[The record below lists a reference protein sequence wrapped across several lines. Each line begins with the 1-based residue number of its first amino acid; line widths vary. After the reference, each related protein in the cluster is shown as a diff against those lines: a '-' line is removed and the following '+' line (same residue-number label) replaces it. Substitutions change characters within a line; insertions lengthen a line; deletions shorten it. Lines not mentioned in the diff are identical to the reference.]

1 MQLSETV
8 KLYPTKY
15 QKELISQT
23 MDEYIATVNS
33 LISVAV
39 SGISISKYTTAD
51 LSCNLP
57 SALANQCIRDAKFI
71 VKKHYKSCHAAVL
84 KNRKRNIKAAAPK
97 LPILKKPCCYINNQN
112 FKVNNKNME
121 FPVMVNGKS
130 KRISV
135 HTKMSDKQKSIF
147 ESSKLGTMR
156 IVVKNNRIVS
166 QIVYEISEP
175 EYSDEGSIMGIDLGI
190 KCPAVSYC
198 SDESVKFYGNGRKN
212 KYMRRY
218 YKYLRKKLQ
227 KAKKP
232 DAVKRINDKEQRIM
246 CDIDHKLSHA
256 IVETAI
262 AHNVKV
268 IKLEQLQNI
277 RSTTRT
283 SRKNNPSLHTWSF
296 YRLAQLIEYKAKLA
310 GISVAYVNPAYTS
323 QRCPICGDIH
333 HANDR
338 NYTCKCGFHIHRD
351 LLGARNIC
359 NSTEFVGNRQTAQG
373 AICSAL

>member
-1 MQLSETV
+1 
-8 KLYPTKY
+8 
-15 QKELISQT
+15 
-23 MDEYIATVNS
+23 MDESIATVNR
-33 LISVAV
+33 LISVTV

-57 SALANQCIRDAKFI
+57 SALANQCIRDAKSI
-71 VKKHYKSCHAAVL
+71 VKNYDKSCYAAVRN
-84 KNRKRNIKAAAPK
+84 NRKRNRKAAAPK
-97 LPILKKPCCYINNQN
+97 LPVLKKPCCYINNQN
-112 FKVNNKNME
+112 FKVNDRNME

-147 ESSKLGTMR
+147 ASSRLGTMR
-156 IVVKNNRIVS
+156 MVVKNNCIVS
-166 QIVYEISEP
+166 QIVYESSEP
-175 EYSDEGSIMGIDLGI
+175 EYSDEGNRMGIDLGI

-198 SDESVKFYGNGRKN
+198 MDESVKFYGNGRKN
-212 KYMRRY
+212 KYIRRH

-232 DAVKRINDKEQRIM
+232 DAVKRIKDKEQRIM
-246 CDIDHKLSHA
+246 RDIDHKLSHDM
-256 IVETAI
+256 VETAV
-262 AHNVKV
+262 AHKVKV

-296 YRLAQLIEYKAKLA
+296 YRLAQFIEYKAKLA
-310 GISVAYVNPAYTS
+310 GISVEYVNPAYTS
-323 QRCPICGDIH
+323 QRCPLCGDIH
-333 HANDR
+333 HAKDR

-351 LLGARNIC
+351 LLGSMNIC
-359 NSTEFVGNRQTAQG
+359 HSTEFVGNRQTA
-373 AICSAL
+373 

>member
-15 QKELISQT
+15 QKKLIGQT
-23 MDEYIATVNS
+23 MNEYIATVNR

-51 LSCNLP
+51 IKCNLP
-57 SALANQCIRDAKFI
+57 SALANQCIRDAKSI
-71 VKKHYKSCHAAVL
+71 VKKHYKSCHATVL
-84 KNRKRNIKAAAPK
+84 KNRKRNIKATTPK
-97 LPILKKPCCYINNQN
+97 LPVLKKPCCYINNQN
-112 FKVNNKNME
+112 FKVKNGTIE
-121 FPVMVNGKS
+121 FPVIVNGKS

-135 HTKMSDKQKSIF
+135 HTKMSDRQKSIF
-147 ESSKLGTMR
+147 QSSKLGTMR
-156 IVVKNNRIVS
+156 IVVKNNNIVL
-166 QIVYEISEP
+166 QIVYHVSEP
-175 EYSDEGSIMGIDLGI
+175 TYTDDGNIMGIDLGI

-212 KYMRRY
+212 KYIRRH

-232 DAVKRINDKEQRIM
+232 STVKHINEKEQRIM
-246 CDIDHKLSHA
+246 SDIDHKISHD
-256 IVETAI
+256 IVQTAM
-262 AHNVKV
+262 AHNVKI

-277 RSTTRT
+277 RSMTRT

-296 YRLAQLIEYKAKLA
+296 YRLAQFIEYKAKLA
-310 GISVAYVNPAYTS
+310 GICVEYVNPAYTS
-323 QRCPICGDIH
+323 QRCPICCDIH

-338 NYTCKCGFHIHRD
+338 NYTCKCGFHMHRD
-351 LLGARNIC
+351 LLGAMNIC
-359 NSTEFVGNRQTAQG
+359 NSTEFVGNRQTA
-373 AICSAL
+373 